1 MGGGGRRGWR
11 GGGDSRQV
19 RNSTGP
25 PGVGRGYKRA
35 CLEDRRNTGNSPR
48 RERGRDKTASAAH
61 RPPGAGPAQA
71 QVTAQVTADA
81 LLGPPL
87 CPTPEQQGKDMPW
100 WAA

>member
-1 MGGGGRRGWR
+1 MGNEGERWGWR
-11 GGGDSRQV
+11 DGADSRQV

-35 CLEDRRNTGNSPR
+35 SLWDRRNTGTRAPGE
-48 RERGRDKTASAAH
+48 REGETRTACAAH
-61 RPPGAGPAQA
+61 VPEGAGQAHA

-87 CPTPEQQGKDMPW
+87 CPKPEQQGKDMP
-100 WAA
+100 